1 MYIYYF
7 LLLQTF
13 AMHFLLLVEAFIEF
27 HVYPYYSRALE
38 LIKAIAKSIYR
49 AKKALA
55 IYERL
60 HD

>member
-1 MYIYYF
+1 
-7 LLLQTF
+7 
-13 AMHFLLLVEAFIEF
+13 MHFLLLDEAFFEI

-49 AKKALA
+49 EKKALA